1 MELGGNWKGW
11 KVVRVI
17 GRGSFGTVYEIERDV
32 LGTVEKA
39 ALKHITIPR
48 DENETEELLG
58 DGYDMTSISRRY
70 DKYLKDIVREYTI
83 MASLRGNTNIVICD
97 DVEYSP
103 REGGVGWEIFI
114 RMELLTPILRVMDQY
129 GRPEDAVWMGT
140 DLCHALALCG
150 EQHIIHRDIKPQ
162 NIFVDRRGQY
172 KLGDFGVAKVAS
184 RTTAGTRVGTFR
196 YMAPEVYHGQP
207 YGAAADIYSLGL
219 VLYWVLNR
227 RRGPFVPLPPETPT
241 ARQEEDAQ
249 ARRLCGEPLP
259 PPADGSEELK
269 RVVLKACAYAP
280 EDRYR
285 NAWEMLADLQAL
297 ADTEPAVFAPA
308 YGDETVEVEE
318 TVVQPGPSP
327 AAAETAYVD
336 MGPAETVGPDVTEP
350 APEEKAPP
358 APQPVPQP
366 TPPSRPAPASVPR
379 SGTAKQDGKRRWK
392 LAVILLLVLAAGAVF
407 ALRGRGSQD
416 AYVPPA
422 ELGDDPLSGV
432 VEYGGDLYQLPAPL
446 SAFEANGWAVAK
458 RWDSGAVDIARQGL
472 HDDGLFFDDL
482 RNDIVCY
489 GYDDEP
495 ALTLPPGITVGMD
508 RSDLMAALEK
518 IPKNIL
524 VTETEQGY
532 TLSRAGAVP
541 ARAFICVDTESDK
554 VSMMSIDIGN
564 E

>member
-1 MELGGNWKGW
+1 METGATWKGW

-219 VLYWVLNR
+219 VLYWMLNR
-227 RRGPFVPLPPETPT
+227 RRGPFVLLPPETPT

-249 ARRLCGEPLP
+249 ARRLRGEPLP

-269 RVVLKACAYAP
+269 RVVLRACAYAP

-285 NAWEMLADLQAL
+285 DAGAMLADLQAL
-297 ADTEPAVFAPA
+297 ADTEPPVT
-308 YGDETVEVEE
+308 GDETVEVEE
-318 TVVQPGPSP
+318 TVVQPASAP
-327 AAAETAYVD
+327 AAAETVYVD
-336 MGPAETVGPDVTEP
+336 MGPEETVGPEVTEP
-350 APEEKAPP
+350 APEEKASPDQPAYPVWETP
-358 APQPVPQP
+358 APR
-366 TPPSRPAPASVPR
+366 T
-379 SGTAKQDGKRRWK
+379 DG
-392 LAVILLLVLAAGAVF
+392 
-407 ALRGRGSQD
+407 RGRGVTPPEKRRRMPWLLAVALVLGTAAATFLVLVLWHGRSSGTDGQD
-416 AYVPPA
+416 AGSAVVDVAPGIFTEVTA
-422 ELGDDPLSGV
+422 ETADGTNVTGSLTITQGTQRPEEIPETSEVVLLDISWTDEEGMSEPLYITVSDPRFPDDSGV
-432 VEYGGDLYQLPAPL
+432 AVYHYGDAG
-446 SAFEANGWAVAK
+446 
-458 RWDSGAVDIARQGL
+458 RWDGLGAFKIVSNSVTFLAT
-472 HDDGLFFDDL
+472 DL
-482 RNDIVCY
+482 S
-489 GYDDEP
+489 P
-495 ALTLPPGITVGMD
+495 F
-508 RSDLMAALEK
+508 
-518 IPKNIL
+518 
-524 VTETEQGY
+524 
-532 TLSRAGAVP
+532 
-541 ARAFICVDTESDK
+541 AFQVL
-554 VSMMSIDIGN
+554 GP
-564 E
+564 